1 MFVGANCVRPLMI
14 DNENVVIYTKNA
26 QNRNIFWRPQVAP
39 TVRYDGLCI
48 KQTDKLKLAVQ
59 LLWALAH
66 HFKSVPFRAHIHPP
80 RMWWISYRRYFT
92 SHRDISLRRNF
103 ISLQGSDKLKF
114 A

>member
-48 KQTDKLKLAVQ
+48 KQTDKLKFEPKERKVE
-59 LLWALAH
+59 
-66 HFKSVPFRAHIHPP
+66 KSSFPSFLYEKNVI
-80 RMWWISYRRYFT
+80 
-92 SHRDISLRRNF
+92 
-103 ISLQGSDKLKF
+103 
-114 A
+114 